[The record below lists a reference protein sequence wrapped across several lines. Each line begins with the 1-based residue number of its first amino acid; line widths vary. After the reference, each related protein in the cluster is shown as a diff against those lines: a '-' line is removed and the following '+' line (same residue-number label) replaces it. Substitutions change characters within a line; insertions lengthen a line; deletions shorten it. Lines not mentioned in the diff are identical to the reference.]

1 MALDYFQ
8 DDGISWLSSSV
19 NRNSFACF
27 NYGDVYPNTVWEGL
41 HEKQGCPH
49 LHKSR
54 SPRREAG
61 RLQRQGF
68 RSPTGV
74 RRTTQLVTY
83 WYQVGHREHW
93 LNTREPHS
101 RRKCQ
106 STRWISTLIWKSIWL
121 LSDII
126 SLLGMLLIQLKR
138 KPAIGDLAVTFS
150 EVKFV
155 CPAFKTFPATWPTP
169 GLAGASLAPV
179 RSCWPL
185 VPSRQAFS
193 DTPGPGVWVPL
204 APTLGLL

>member
-83 WYQVGHREHW
+83 WYQVGHREH
-93 LNTREPHS
+93 
-101 RRKCQ
+101 
-106 STRWISTLIWKSIWL
+106 
-121 LSDII
+121 
-126 SLLGMLLIQLKR
+126 
-138 KPAIGDLAVTFS
+138 
-150 EVKFV
+150 
-155 CPAFKTFPATWPTP
+155 
-169 GLAGASLAPV
+169 
-179 RSCWPL
+179 
-185 VPSRQAFS
+185 
-193 DTPGPGVWVPL
+193 
-204 APTLGLL
+204 